1 MQSQQEANTSARPTI
16 LLGRPK
22 IFVSPQKMGGLP
34 TRMYPQPGWGPT
46 EAVRKF
52 AYPPMLPL
60 FSNSPL
66 LSKGNFLERPGQFQH
81 PSHMPSSFGYYM
93 TPSVP
98 SPHGFPPYSMLAPPF
113 PLIHPPPSSAP
124 LLTAT
129 HPSAKNITSAI
140 NYTTTPNIDK
150 KVTAD
155 QCDVEN
161 SSLSAQIQNGPSQ
174 ANPADQPS
182 AESEQRFSRLRY
194 FKRLATLLSKI
205 LKDEDASRCD
215 LALSLEE
222 REVLSAFVN
231 KRYRLKESQRLARGS
246 QLGSRDLINLQENLH
261 KYNYGKR
268 KEENMKLVFNWV
280 FKFLKA
286 QISTATQDK
295 LSKDELDYFFYAH
308 YFKRVAEEH
317 GLNIL
322 CFYKPNF
329 VKPVKNSEK
338 TFNVSFIRNIQLS
351 EHFMEDFML
360 ALDEYMMIE
369 YKTVIDK
376 KLWTIFSK
384 WEAKLEKDNFAPTSV
399 MGLARAIAGSQKS
412 KLPWTINEIQ
422 LAINCVK
429 TELNY
434 RP

>member
-1 MQSQQEANTSARPTI
+1 MQLQQETNTSARPTI
-16 LLGRPK
+16 FIGRPK
-22 IFVSPQKMGGLP
+22 VFLSAHKMGGLP
-34 TRMYPQPGWGPT
+34 TPMYPQQVWGPT
-46 EAVRKF
+46 DAVRKF
-52 AYPPMLPL
+52 AYPPTLPL

-66 LSKGNFLERPGQFQH
+66 LSKSNFLEHPGHFQN
-81 PSHMPSSFGYYM
+81 PSHMPSSFGYYL
-93 TPSVP
+93 TPCVP
-98 SPHGFPPYSMLAPPF
+98 TPHGLSAYSRLAPPF
-113 PLIHPPPSSAP
+113 SIIPPPPSNEP

-129 HPSAKNITSAI
+129 HLSAKNINSAQ
-140 NYTTTPNIDK
+140 NHTLMPDTDK

-155 QCDVEN
+155 QCDVDN
-161 SSLSAQIQNGPSQ
+161 SSLSSQIQNGPTQ
-174 ANPADQPS
+174 VNP
-182 AESEQRFSRLRY
+182 AESEQRFNRLRY
-194 FKRLATLLSKI
+194 FKRLAALLSKI
-205 LKDEDASRCD
+205 LKDENASRCD
-215 LALSLEE
+215 LALALEE
-222 REVLSAFVN
+222 REVLSSFVN

-246 QLGSRDLINLQENLH
+246 QLGSRDLASLQENLQ

-280 FKFLKA
+280 FKFLKT

-384 WEAKLEKDNFAPTSV
+384 WEAKLEKDNFAPASV